1 VILVEEK
8 GKNLVS
14 REPEELLSGEK
25 DKSMLSDLID
35 KYYLD
40 RQKDK
45 EQNHFYIT
53 DAGKCERGIFFKFK
67 NVPRE
72 KMDARMLRLFERGDY
87 IQMQILNSMFSI
99 GIVRSSEVTIPPQE
113 LIGGRA
119 DAIVTLNNEL
129 YVVDFK
135 SMNSMIF
142 KNLTQAKEENVNQI
156 QLYLHFF
163 KINKGILLYVNKDT
177 LELKEFLVNYDKELV
192 EKLLAGL
199 KALKEKIDND
209 VIPKIL
215 QDAYTNWQCRYCPFA
230 DICKMAGPEETDWNK
245 FKKKIKDS

>member
-1 VILVEEK
+1 M
-8 GKNLVS
+8 VS
-14 REPEELLSGEK
+14 RELEELLSGEK
-25 DKSMLSDLID
+25 DKSMLNDLID

-40 RQKDK
+40 RQKDR
-45 EQNHFYIT
+45 EQHHFYIT

-72 KMDARMLRLFERGDY
+72 KMNARMLRLFEHGDY

-192 EKLLAGL
+192 EKLLAEL
-199 KALKEKIDND
+199 KTLKEKIDND

-215 QDAYTNWQCRYCPFA
+215 PDAYTNWQCRYCPFA
-230 DICKMAGPEETDWNK
+230 DICKMAGPGEIDWNK
-245 FKKKIKDS
+245 FKEKIKDS